1 MNEIRPYSVRNCR
14 LSYEVVVQKIE
25 NRIWIINKL
34 SLYLVKRISRH
45 YLPWSFLA
53 SDIDS
58 SCGAED
64 PLFSIVLET
73 SLYHESNRRS
83 KSRSDQLKASTSEKT
98 EFGYTVISPY
108 RTALVT
114 VLRPYYY

>member
-14 LSYEVVVQKIE
+14 LSYEMVVQKIE

-83 KSRSDQLKASTSEKT
+83 NSDRTSSRRPHLKRLNLD
-98 EFGYTVISPY
+98 IQ
-108 RTALVT
+108 
-114 VLRPYYY
+114 